1 MSSITRIKQL
11 ILDDQ
16 VIFTEKAD
24 IELAR
29 EGITQRMVKE
39 AIINA
44 PAISKTIRSNS
55 PKTGE
60 REYLHIIVGPTYR
73 GLILYTKGKVQIEDD
88 QETFYIIISSK
99 HYLG

>member
-24 IELAR
+24 IEMTR
-29 EGITQRMVKE
+29 ENITERMVKE

-44 PAISKTIRSNS
+44 PAISKTIRSTA
-55 PKTGE
+55 PKTGKK
-60 REYLHIIVGPTYR
+60 EYLYIIIGPTYS
-73 GLILYTKGKVQIEDD
+73 GMILYTKGKIVIEDD
-88 QETFYIIISSK
+88 RETFYVIISSK
-99 HYLG
+99 HYIG